1 MNLFLMGQAVTLNDT
16 RNTGRGLSTGQAS
29 LGRRAQDPL
38 TAFFRAV
45 LWMAMALSAA
55 FGLGMNVAVAAETK
69 IGFVNTERILRE
81 SALAKA
87 SQQKLEQ
94 EFAKREKSIQ
104 ESVVKFREI
113 TEKLERDAAVMAESE
128 RVKRQREAA
137 ELERDLQR
145 RQREFREDL
154 NQRRNEELAV
164 VIERA
169 NRAIRQIAE
178 AEKFDIIF
186 QEAVYA
192 SPRIDITEKVLRSL
206 NAAAR

>member
-1 MNLFLMGQAVTLNDT
+1 MSLKHLSAVV
-16 RNTGRGLSTGQAS
+16 GLSGLLVVS
-29 LGRRAQDPL
+29 GPVLAQD
-38 TAFFRAV
+38 
-45 LWMAMALSAA
+45 
-55 FGLGMNVAVAAETK
+55 TK

-81 SALAKA
+81 SAPAKA

-94 EFAKREKSIQ
+94 EFAKREKGIQ
-104 ESVVKFREI
+104 ETAAKLKESTAR
-113 TEKLERDAAVMAESE
+113 LERDAAVMPESE

-154 NQRRNEELAV
+154 NQRRNEELAG

-192 SPRIDITEKVLRSL
+192 APRIDITEKVLRSL
-206 NAAAR
+206 NSATR

>member
-1 MNLFLMGQAVTLNDT
+1 MAGLRARISAGIREKMPKNPDWSSVLPMFLKRLSVGLGVSALLLAVAPV
-16 RNTGRGLSTGQAS
+16 S
-29 LGRRAQDPL
+29 AQD
-38 TAFFRAV
+38 
-45 LWMAMALSAA
+45 S
-55 FGLGMNVAVAAETK
+55 K

-81 SALAKA
+81 SAPAKA

-94 EFAKREKSIQ
+94 EFAKREKGIQ
-104 ESVVKFREI
+104 ETAAKLKESTAR
-113 TEKLERDAAVMAESE
+113 LERDAAVMPESE

-154 NQRRNEELAV
+154 NQRRNEELAG

-206 NAAAR
+206 NSAAR

>member
-1 MNLFLMGQAVTLNDT
+1 
-16 RNTGRGLSTGQAS
+16 
-29 LGRRAQDPL
+29 LG
-38 TAFFRAV
+38 
-45 LWMAMALSAA
+45 A
-55 FGLGMNVAVAAETK
+55 FGKGSRYSVWSIPASAVIALVLGLPSVAVAQDNK
-69 IGFVNTERILRE
+69 IGFVNTERILKE
-81 SALAKA
+81 SAPAKA

-104 ESVVKFREI
+104 DSATKLKES
-113 TEKLERDAAVMAESE
+113 TAKLERDSAVMPESE
-128 RVKRQREAA
+128 RSKRQREAA

-154 NQRRNEELAV
+154 NQRRNEELAQ

-178 AEKFDIIF
+178 AEKYDIIF

-192 SPRIDITEKVLRSL
+192 APRIDITDKVLRAL
-206 NAAAR
+206 NTPAR